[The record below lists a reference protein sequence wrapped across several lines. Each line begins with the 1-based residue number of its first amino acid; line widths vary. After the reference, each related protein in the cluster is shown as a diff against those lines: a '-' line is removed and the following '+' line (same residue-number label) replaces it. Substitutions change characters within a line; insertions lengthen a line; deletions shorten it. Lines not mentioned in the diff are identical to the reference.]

1 MNRLKEERKLL
12 KKSQTAIA
20 DMVNISQQAY
30 ANYENEISQPT
41 KEMMQ
46 NLSKIFNKS
55 VSYLFCLDEN
65 KDEVKTRIPVLGSI
79 PAGVPIEMVEDIVD
93 YEDISPEMLVGDK
106 KYFALKVKGDSMSPK
121 FLDGDVV
128 IVKKQADCDSGEF
141 CIVAVNGDDATF
153 KKVLKKENGIILQP
167 LNSNYEPLIF
177 DQEQIEK
184 LPVRVLGKVVEIR
197 RSVF

>member
-1 MNRLKEERKLL
+1 MLGENIKKNRKKNKIGQVELAQKLNVSNGVISL
-12 KKSQTAIA
+12 WENNLRTPDIETIKKIA
-20 DMVNISQQAY
+20 LALNV
-30 ANYENEISQPT
+30 
-41 KEMMQ
+41 
-46 NLSKIFNKS
+46 S
-55 VSYLFCLDEN
+55 VDELID
-65 KDEVKTRIPVLGSI
+65 DEKPNRIPVLGSI